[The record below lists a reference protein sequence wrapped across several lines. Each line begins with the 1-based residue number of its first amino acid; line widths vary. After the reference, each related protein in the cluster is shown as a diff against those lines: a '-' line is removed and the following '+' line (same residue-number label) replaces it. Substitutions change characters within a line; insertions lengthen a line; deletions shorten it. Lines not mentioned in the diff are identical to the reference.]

1 VFAAIHTYGLSHV
14 DEVSKLVQEEFVPI
28 VESVPGFV
36 AYYMIDAGGGIAT
49 SITICEDKAG
59 ADEST
64 SRAAAWVEEK
74 LLDHIQSGPAVI
86 TGAVTAAETAR
97 APLAA

>member
-1 VFAAIHTYGLSHV
+1 MFAAIHTYGLSDV

-49 SITICEDKAG
+49 SITICEDRAG
-59 ADEST
+59 VDEST

-74 LLDHIQSGPAVI
+74 LLDQIQSGPVVI